1 MPQFIPIETLFEST
15 FWNIGALSAILEL
28 NEYVEP
34 LFFLAGR
41 ELTQHRPKKGYC
53 IHPQQSRASKSMARG
68 KLINSFGSGY
78 GYFLRIMIRSEDI
91 RIQVQNV
98 CTILDIGFVTAFFKK
113 N

>member
-1 MPQFIPIETLFEST
+1 MKINQYIFLLFYIFSKMPQFIPIESLFKST

-53 IHPQQSRASKSMARG
+53 IHPQQSMASKSMPTPSKG
-68 KLINSFGSGY
+68 VSF
-78 GYFLRIMIRSEDI
+78 ITE
-91 RIQVQNV
+91 
-98 CTILDIGFVTAFFKK
+98 
-113 N
+113 